1 MKKSNLVAFTCLLML
16 FSTTMVAQEVI
27 SAAGG
32 DASGSGGTAS
42 YSFGQVFYNTN
53 TDPATGSEAQGVQ
66 QPYEISEITGFS
78 ESMSESSKISVYP
91 NPVTDFL
98 TLEIEIENSE
108 NNVYGLYDLSG
119 KLIQSQK
126 CESNET
132 IISME
137 NLLPATYFLVVSNNK
152 QTKTFQIIKN

>member
-1 MKKSNLVAFTCLLML
+1 MKTSKIVAFTCLMLL

-53 TDPATGSEAQGVQ
+53 ADPATGSEAQGVQ
-66 QPYEISEITGFS
+66 QPYEISEITDLS
-78 ESMSESSKISVYP
+78 ESSSESSKISVYP
-91 NPVTDFL
+91 NPVTDYI
-98 TLEIEIENSE
+98 TLETEIENSE
-108 NNVYGLYDLSG
+108 NTVYGLYDTGG
-119 KLIQSQK
+119 KLILSQK

-132 IISME
+132 IIVME
-137 NLLPATYFLVVSNNK
+137 NLPPATYILVVSDNK